1 MNKTIKQI
9 LEDSYMITY
18 NDNQW
23 IFTNEEGEQTILS
36 DTQLLEYENY
46 IIDNIE
52 SFGYSKSD
60 LSESNQSSLDYK
72 ENISPRDLKIQKKQ
86 QKKEAKQ
93 QKKEAKQ
100 QKKEAKLKAKELKI
114 EKKLESYFDDEY
126 LDSLQKKQEEQAT
139 PNMNKSQNNFY
150 DENNY
155 SEPQIEQTT
164 QYDNFQTDN
173 VQNDS
178 NNYHQENNMT
188 NQNDSNNYHQENN
201 MTNQNDSNHFYKK
214 NNLNEQNSL
223 NNYYSQNID
232 NKNNQKNVIQSTP
245 IHIDLTEIE
254 RQSNDEITKSII
266 SNINATKKSV
276 DSLRKFLQE
285 VKEI

>member
-1 MNKTIKQI
+1 
-9 LEDSYMITY
+9 
-18 NDNQW
+18 
-23 IFTNEEGEQTILS
+23 
-36 DTQLLEYENY
+36 
-46 IIDNIE
+46 
-52 SFGYSKSD
+52 
-60 LSESNQSSLDYK
+60 
-72 ENISPRDLKIQKKQ
+72 
-86 QKKEAKQ
+86 
-93 QKKEAKQ
+93 
-100 QKKEAKLKAKELKI
+100 
-114 EKKLESYFDDEY
+114 
-126 LDSLQKKQEEQAT
+126 
-139 PNMNKSQNNFY
+139 MNKSQNNFY

-164 QYDNFQTDN
+164 QYDNFQTDH